1 MLRTDED
8 PELLVFDPVIR
19 FFHWLTLF
27 LVATI
32 FALAFSIDFASS
44 KEEAVALIQLH
55 RSFGVT
61 VWVVMLA
68 RLVWRQFSRF
78 LNWPADM
85 PTSRSEDETTVQL
98 LGVRLFNA
106 AASGIKLAL
115 SGYYQ
120 TAFQQARDIM
130 EVGYLLD
137 YFRTSPQQRAVWKQ
151 ADRKTRRQLFD
162 PVKIRIALDTRD
174 ADTTKKREAEYDKLS
189 ELASHASFRGF
200 RLTTRGEFGELAFV
214 KKINLMAWL
223 EEMVLRLG
231 PAAVMYATQ
240 FPDADPPLTRFFQEF
255 STELIEGFKRSE
267 VDGAAKPTTG
277 ARP

>member
-19 FFHWLTLF
+19 FFDWLTLF

-32 FALAFSIDFASS
+32 FVLAFSIDFASS

>member
-1 MLRTDED
+1 
-8 PELLVFDPVIR
+8 
-19 FFHWLTLF
+19 
-27 LVATI
+27 
-32 FALAFSIDFASS
+32 
-44 KEEAVALIQLH
+44 
-55 RSFGVT
+55 
-61 VWVVMLA
+61 
-68 RLVWRQFSRF
+68 
-78 LNWPADM
+78 M

>member
-1 MLRTDED
+1 MRSGHTSWRCRTWQSL
-8 PELLVFDPVIR
+8 PSSSR
-19 FFHWLTLF
+19 RS
-27 LVATI
+27 
-32 FALAFSIDFASS
+32 LAFRGWRPAS
-44 KEEAVALIQLH
+44 E
-55 RSFGVT
+55 
-61 VWVVMLA
+61 
-68 RLVWRQFSRF
+68 
-78 LNWPADM
+78 
-85 PTSRSEDETTVQL
+85 
-98 LGVRLFNA
+98 
-106 AASGIKLAL
+106 
-115 SGYYQ
+115 
-120 TAFQQARDIM
+120 
-130 EVGYLLD
+130 
-137 YFRTSPQQRAVWKQ
+137 

-255 STELIEGFKRSE
+255 SAELIQEAVVGVLSDRS
-267 VDGAAKPTTG
+267 
-277 ARP
+277 